1 MYGLIFLFLFVVVP
15 VLYGIAVYNRLTK
28 LKFQV
33 EEGWSDIDVQ
43 LRRRYNLIP
52 NLVETVK
59 GYASHERETFEE
71 VVQARNAAMANDG
84 PPEDQ
89 AKTENMLT
97 GALRHLFAL
106 AENYPDLKANQN
118 FLSLQKDLYEVE
130 DKIQSARR
138 YYNGTVRDNNT
149 YVHQFPSNIVARLF
163 DFHTADFFEIEDD
176 AVRAPVAV
184 KF

>member
-1 MYGLIFLFLFVVVP
+1 MTGLIFLFVFVVVP
-15 VLYGIAVYNRLTK
+15 LLYGIAIFNKLTK
-28 LKFQV
+28 LKYQV

-43 LRRRYNLIP
+43 LRRRYDLIP
-52 NLVETVK
+52 NLVEAVK
-59 GYASHERETFEE
+59 GYAAHERGTFEE
-71 VVQARNAAMANDG
+71 VVKARNAAMANEG
-84 PPEDQ
+84 PPEEQ

-106 AENYPDLKANQN
+106 AENYPELKANQN

-130 DKIQSARR
+130 DKIQASRR

-149 YVHQFPSNIVARLF
+149 YVRQFPSNLIANLF
-163 DFHTADFFEIEDD
+163 RFQPAEFFELEDD
-176 AVRAPVAV
+176 AARAPVAV

>member
-1 MYGLIFLFLFVVVP
+1 MYGLILLFIFVVVP
-15 VLYGIAVYNRLTK
+15 VLYGIAIYNKLTK

-59 GYASHERETFEE
+59 GYATHERATFEE

-84 PPEDQ
+84 PPEQQ
-89 AKTENMLT
+89 AETENMLT

-106 AENYPDLKANQN
+106 AENYPDLKANEN

-130 DKIQSARR
+130 DKIQAARR

-149 YVHQFPSNIVARLF
+149 YVHQFPSNIVARTF
-163 DFHTADFFEIEDD
+163 NFQTAEFFEIEED
-176 AVRAPVAV
+176 AAREPVAV

>member
-15 VLYGIAVYNRLTK
+15 ILYGIAVYNKLTRLK
-28 LKFQV
+28 YQV

-59 GYASHERETFEE
+59 GYVAHERQTLEE

-84 PPEDQ
+84 PPEQQ
-89 AKTENMLT
+89 AETENMLT

-106 AENYPDLKANQN
+106 AESYPDLKANQN
-118 FLSLQKDLYEVE
+118 FLALQKDLYEVE
-130 DKIQSARR
+130 DKIQAARR

-149 YVHQFPSNIVARLF
+149 NVSQFPSNIIAKLF
-163 DFHTADFFEIEDD
+163 NFKTAEFFEIEED